1 MKKGSE
7 ISLKQAINNNI
18 YAFRLLASVSKTRA
32 FHLAMTSALYYF
44 DWIFYSAVFM
54 KFVLQAIEQQK
65 SFSEILYF
73 ITVVSLIFI
82 VITLYQ
88 IYVANVSNPVTNI
101 KIYHKL
107 YSKIYKKAESIELS
121 CYENADFYN
130 KYTMAIDKA
139 DTRIIETVENIAKM
153 VMSFAA
159 LIWATSI
166 MFSIDSFLV
175 FFILFPI
182 AGNFIFGNMM
192 NKLYYNRY
200 IDSVPYQRRTEYVN
214 RVMYLSDFAKE
225 IRLTDVFSIIRRDY
239 NNAVKGIE
247 KVTDKYSRRGTVLSF
262 LQTYFTYTLIF
273 EGVLLYGSYKAIY
286 SQSMP
291 FADLA
296 ILTSVMSMVS
306 WALIGFTESL
316 MKTIENGIFVQNLRS
331 FLEYE
336 NKITDCDDP
345 LPVPQKI
352 ESIEFRNV
360 KFGYKKDKPVLNGLS
375 FKIEGGCRAAL
386 VGINGA
392 GKTTIIKLILRLYD
406 VEDGEILVNGVNIK
420 KYKLSEYRRLF
431 SCAFQ
436 DFKIFADSVSGN
448 ISMGRDISDDEIS
461 DAILRAGAGS
471 DVDALVNGKDTVI
484 FREFDDNGTILSGG
498 QQQKIAAA
506 RAFSKKSLV
515 KIFDEPSSAL
525 DPIAE
530 YNMFQSILKESAGY
544 TTFFISHRLS
554 SAKSADIIYMLEN
567 GQIIESGTH
576 FDLIKKDGK
585 YAEMY
590 NAQAKNYLA
599 DSDYNEYSKL
609 IKRGV
614 GA

>member
-1 MKKGSE
+1 MKKDRE

-32 FHLAMTSALYYF
+32 FHLIMTSAIYYF

-54 KFVLQAIEQQK
+54 RFVLQAIEHQK
-65 SFSEILYF
+65 SFNEILYF
-73 ITVVSLIFI
+73 IALVSLIFI
-82 VITLYQ
+82 AVILYQ
-88 IYVANVSNPVTNI
+88 IYVANVSDPVINI

-107 YSKIYKKAESIELS
+107 YSKIYKKAESVELS

-139 DTRIIETVENIAKM
+139 DTRIIETVENIARI

-239 NNAVKGIE
+239 NDAVKGIE
-247 KVTDKYSRRGTVLSF
+247 KVTDKYSRSGTVLSF

-345 LPVPQKI
+345 LPIPENI

-375 FKIEGGCRAAL
+375 FKIGGGCRAAL

-406 VEDGEILVNGVNIK
+406 VEDGEILVNGINIK

-436 DFKIFADSVSGN
+436 DFKIFADSVFGN
-448 ISMGRDISDDEIS
+448 ISMGRDISDSEIS
-461 DAILRAGAGS
+461 DAILRAGAES
-471 DVDALVNGKDTVI
+471 DVDALANGKDTVI
-484 FREFDDNGTILSGG
+484 SREFDDNGTILSGG

-590 NAQAKNYLA
+590 NAQARNYLA
-599 DSDYNEYSKL
+599 DSDYNEYSRL

-614 GA
+614 GT

>member
-1 MKKGSE
+1 M
-7 ISLKQAINNNI
+7 
-18 YAFRLLASVSKTRA
+18 R
-32 FHLAMTSALYYF
+32 
-44 DWIFYSAVFM
+44 
-54 KFVLQAIEQQK
+54 FVLQAIEQQK
-65 SFSEILYF
+65 SFNEILYF
-73 ITVVSLIFI
+73 IALVSLIFI
-82 VITLYQ
+82 AVTLYQ
-88 IYVANVSNPVTNI
+88 IYVANVSDPVTNI
-101 KIYHKL
+101 KIYHRL
-107 YSKIYKKAESIELS
+107 YSKIYKKAESVELS

-139 DTRIIETVENIAKM
+139 DTRIIETVENIARI

-192 NKLYYNRY
+192 NKLYYSRY
-200 IDSVPYQRRTEYVN
+200 IDSVLYQRRTEYVN

-225 IRLTDVFSIIRRDY
+225 IRLTDVFSIIHRDY
-239 NNAVKGIE
+239 NDAVKGIE

-286 SQSMP
+286 NQSMP

-306 WALIGFTESL
+306 WALIGFTESI

-345 LPVPQKI
+345 LPIPQKI

-360 KFGYKKDKPVLNGLS
+360 KFGYKKNKPILNGLS
-375 FKIEGGCRAAL
+375 FKINGGSRAAL

-448 ISMGRDISDDEIS
+448 ISMGRDISDNEIS
-461 DAILRAGAGS
+461 DAILRAGAKS
-471 DVDALVNGKDTVI
+471 DVDALANGKDTVI
-484 FREFDDNGTILSGG
+484 SREFDDKGTILSGG

-506 RAFSKKSLV
+506 RAFSKRSPV

-554 SAKSADIIYMLEN
+554 SARSADIIYMLEN

-614 GA
+614 ET

>member
-1 MKKGSE
+1 MKKHRE
-7 ISLKQAINNNI
+7 ISLKQAVNNNI

-32 FHLAMTSALYYF
+32 FHLIMTSALYYF

-54 KFVLQAIEQQK
+54 RFVLQAIEHQK
-65 SFSEILYF
+65 SFNEILYF
-73 ITVVSLIFI
+73 IALVSLIFI
-82 VITLYQ
+82 AVTLYQ
-88 IYVANVSNPVTNI
+88 IYVGNVSDPVTNI
-101 KIYHKL
+101 IIYHKL
-107 YSKIYKKAESIELS
+107 YSKIYKKAESVELS

-139 DTRIIETVENIAKM
+139 DTRIIETVENIAKI

-166 MFSIDSFLV
+166 MFSIDSFLA

-200 IDSVPYQRRTEYVN
+200 IDSVPYQRRAEYVN

-239 NNAVKGIE
+239 NDAVKGIE

-286 SQSMP
+286 NKSMP

-375 FKIEGGCRAAL
+375 FKIEGGCSAAL

-406 VEDGEILVNGVNIK
+406 VDEGEILVNGINIK

-448 ISMGRDISDDEIS
+448 ISMGRDISDNEIS
-461 DAILRAGAGS
+461 DAILRAGAES
-471 DVDALVNGKDTVI
+471 DVDALANGKDTVI
-484 FREFDDNGTILSGG
+484 SREFDDNGTILSGG
-498 QQQKIAAA
+498 QQQKIAVA

-554 SAKSADIIYMLEN
+554 SAKFADIIYMLEN

-614 GA
+614 GT